1 MKRILTI
8 LVSWVFVFFSARFNA
23 QKISWG
29 QINSNNIID
38 VIIKQ
43 SVITESISSLQ
54 IGNYNNAELF
64 LNNRTAILLQQI
76 GDFNKVYF
84 NNSFTETSAKASI
97 TTQGYNNIIDITGS
111 NSISEKLKL
120 NVKGDNMTIFIRNY

>member
-43 SVITESISSLQ
+43 TVITESISSLQ

-84 NNSFTETSAKASI
+84 NNSFTETAAKTSI

-120 NVKGDNMTIFIRNY
+120 NVKGDNMTIFMRNY

>member
-8 LVSWVFVFFSARFNA
+8 SVSCFFVFFSARSKA

-38 VIIKQ
+38 VITRQ
-43 SVITESISSLQ
+43 AVIPEATTSLQ

-64 LNNRTAILLQQI
+64 LNDKTAILLQQI
-76 GDFNKVYF
+76 GDYNRLYF
-84 NNSFTETSAKASI
+84 NNSFTETGAKTSI

-120 NVKGDNMTIFIRNY
+120 NVKGDNMTIFMRNY